1 MSVNFDD
8 QLSTLETLVA
18 EISELRETKRDES
31 DLEQRMTELNAQV
44 TTVKD
49 TVASVE
55 EQRKTLQGWI
65 ALAEEINESANS
77 QSEFSI
83 DPVGIDRTEIQDTLD
98 GIRGQLQ
105 RIMQLSVTG
114 VSTEEDI
121 PDPDHI
127 LEIDSALQQCR
138 EELQSQTDTIR
149 TAVQERCGTLITN
162 SVEPKQT
169 ALQIPD
175 VGSRE
180 DERSLQHFKEY
191 LQGVRD
197 TDSITQTSVDAWAQ
211 QLEQYSAV
219 EITLD
224 TVQDRYGLSDEAIDV
239 VESLLN
245 DTEVTLGDVSGEVF
259 TDLQE
264 LDEFSEKIQFRFT
277 ES

>member
-1 MSVNFDD
+1 MSANFDD

-18 EISELRETKRDES
+18 EISELREAKRDES
-31 DLEQRMTELNAQV
+31 DLEQRMTELNARV
-44 TTVKD
+44 TTVQE
-49 TVASVE
+49 TVDAVE

-65 ALAEEINESANS
+65 ALAEEINESASS
-77 QSEFSI
+77 QSEFGI
-83 DPVGIDRTEIQDTLD
+83 DLVGIDRAEIQDTLD
-98 GIRGQLQ
+98 GVRGQVQ

-114 VSTEEDI
+114 VSMEEDI

-127 LEIDSALQQCR
+127 QEIDSALQQCR
-138 EELQSQTDTIR
+138 EELQSQTDAIR

-180 DERSLQHFKEY
+180 DERSLQQFKEY

-224 TVQDRYGLSDEAIDV
+224 TVQDRYGLSDEAISV
-239 VESLLN
+239 VESLLD
-245 DTEVTLGDVSGEVF
+245 DTEVALGDVSAEVF

-264 LDEFSEKIQFRFT
+264 LDELSQKIQFRFT

>member
-44 TTVKD
+44 TTVQD

-55 EQRKTLQGWI
+55 EQRKSLQRWI

-77 QSEFSI
+77 RSEFSI
-83 DPVGIDRTEIQDTLD
+83 DPVEINRAEIQDTLD
-98 GIRGQLQ
+98 GLREQLQ
-105 RIMQLSVTG
+105 RIMQLSVSG

-121 PDPDHI
+121 PDPD
-127 LEIDSALQQCR
+127 LVQEIASALQECR
-138 EELQSQTDTIR
+138 KELQSQTDSIR
-149 TAVQERCGTLITN
+149 TAVQDRCGTLITN

-224 TVQDRYGLSDEAIDV
+224 TVQDRYGLSDEAIGV

-245 DTEVTLGDVSGEVF
+245 DTEVTLGDVSAEVF